1 MKRIISILLIIA
13 LVLSL
18 SGCTKAQLSSNNKDT
33 SKPTVV
39 LPDSSTAASING
51 YKQPE
56 GTNLQ
61 DKAENKAE
69 DKTENNDNTTP
80 SETDNISA
88 AYIANTSS
96 KKFHKSTCS
105 YAKSI
110 KAENLATVE
119 SREQLINDGYSPCK
133 RCNP

>member
-18 SGCTKAQLSSNNKDT
+18 SGCTRAKPISDDKDT
-33 SKPTVV
+33 SKPTVI
-39 LPDSSTAASING
+39 LPDISTASNVNG

-56 GTNLQ
+56 ITNP
-61 DKAENKAE
+61 E
-69 DKTENNDNTTP
+69 DKNENTDKTNSP
-80 SETDNISA
+80 ETDNISA

-133 RCNP
+133 HCNP

>member
-18 SGCTKAQLSSNNKDT
+18 SGCTKAQQNSDNKDT

-56 GTNLQ
+56 ITNPD
-61 DKAENKAE
+61 DKNENT
-69 DKTENNDNTTP
+69 DKTNAA
-80 SETDNISA
+80 ETDNISA